1 MHCRALS
8 CKRMAP
14 VLRGRILAAVCAVEL
29 DEALRG
35 LILRSKEMADRYGV
49 GVHMHVAEVK
59 DEVEYLKAKIGVQ
72 TVTHLNDLGVLDKN
86 FLAVHT
92 VWLTNEEVGMFK
104 QHDVKVSHDP
114 AAAMKVLGFA
124 KVPRMLREGI
134 CVSIGTDGAPCNNR
148 MDMVDEMWLTSLIH
162 KGWRLEPDVVK
173 AQEVLTMATMNGAKA
188 ILEENNLGSLTPG
201 KKADLIVID
210 PRSAGMLPLHD
221 PIANLVSAM
230 HSENIEAT
238 MCDGKWLMRDRH
250 LLTIDEEALYA
261 EAQQRADAIR
271 RRAGIE
277 LPSRFPLQ

>member
-1 MHCRALS
+1 
-8 CKRMAP
+8 
-14 VLRGRILAAVCAVEL
+14 
-29 DEALRG
+29 
-35 LILRSKEMADRYGV
+35 
-49 GVHMHVAEVK
+49 
-59 DEVEYLKAKIGVQ
+59 
-72 TVTHLNDLGVLDKN
+72 
-86 FLAVHT
+86 
-92 VWLTNEEVGMFK
+92 
-104 QHDVKVSHDP
+104 
-114 AAAMKVLGFA
+114 MKVLGFA